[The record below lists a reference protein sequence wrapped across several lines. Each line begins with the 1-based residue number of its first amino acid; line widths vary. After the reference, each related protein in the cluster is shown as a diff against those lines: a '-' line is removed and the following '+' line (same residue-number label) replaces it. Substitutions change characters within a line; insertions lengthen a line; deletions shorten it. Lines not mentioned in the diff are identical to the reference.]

1 MGIYLKVVLHTEC
14 NLVIVANYKDK
25 DIISKAGEFYLVNNT
40 RTAGQYHIYCK
51 YVTFN
56 PRIHH

>member
-1 MGIYLKVVLHTEC
+1 M
-14 NLVIVANYKDK
+14 IVANYKDK
-25 DIISKAGEFYLVNNT
+25 DIISKAGEFYFVNKT
-40 RTAGQYHIYCK
+40 KTAGQYHIYRK